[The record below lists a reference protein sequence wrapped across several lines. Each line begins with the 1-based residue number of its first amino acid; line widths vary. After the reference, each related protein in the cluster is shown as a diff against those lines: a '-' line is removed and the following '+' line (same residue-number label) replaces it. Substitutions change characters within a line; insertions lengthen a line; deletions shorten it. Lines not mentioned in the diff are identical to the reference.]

1 MTKQPQPNELI
12 DTFMP
17 GKFFATSS
25 DRNDVL
31 ASYRTWLALNKPIY
45 TKYFTIMAIL
55 FMALLIPFDFIL
67 FPDALIYP
75 RLRVIFIVLFLLN
88 VIYISRKKFIVPYD
102 ESRDHLFIPL
112 LIPGLIFC
120 LVYEYWLL
128 ITLGKYYT
136 IVLIANFMTIFLA
149 TFFYHRFWREQY
161 AVNILAICGLISL
174 TFLRPDIVVDSILL
188 IMFHLCSFVLAFFFR
203 RQFVGSMYVTSLKR
217 SREELLKA
225 KERAEISDKMK
236 SVFLSTMS
244 HEVRTPLNVILGYIE
259 ILQMSMEQDITDEQK
274 EFICLINEGS
284 TRLIRLMDDILDI
297 SRIEAGK
304 IAFQEEVLI
313 GDYVVKQAV
322 SEISGA
328 ARQKNMQV
336 IEKYNCPKTKIY
348 ADAVRLQQVLVNILG
363 NAVKFTDRGSITIT
377 TSKSANEFRVDIQD
391 TGIGIGDS
399 FKPQLFTLFKQA
411 EEGFSRSYEGLGLG
425 LAISQRLIQA
435 MEGHIEVESKP
446 NHGSKFTIILPL
458 YKLEG
463 DYSQPK
469 TKKARSNNKKVTNAM
484 YNKKKTLK
492 LLILEDNPA
501 NVKYMEY
508 LLKRLGVEFV
518 SIDSGPKALAQIDE
532 INPDGMLIDISLSE
546 EMDGV
551 EFLKNIR
558 KQDKYKKIPAIAVTA
573 HAMKGMQEQFLTQG
587 FDDYLSK
594 PYTIK
599 GLAEIIDRNFA
610 KSNQS

>member
-259 ILQMSMEQDITDEQK
+259 ILQMSMEQAITNEQK
-274 EFICLINEGS
+274 EFISIINEGS

-304 IAFQEEVLI
+304 IALQEEVLI
-313 GDYVVKQAV
+313 GDYIVKLAV

-336 IEKYNCPKTKIY
+336 IEQYNCPKTKIY

-551 EFLKNIR
+551 EFLNNIR

>member
-1 MTKQPQPNELI
+1 MTKQPQPIELI

-17 GKFFATSS
+17 GKFFATPS

-31 ASYRTWLALNKPIY
+31 ASYRIWLALNKPIY
-45 TKYFTIMAIL
+45 AKYFTLMAIL

-75 RLRVIFIVLFLLN
+75 RLRVIFIVLFFLN
-88 VIYISRKKFIVPYD
+88 VIYLSRKKFIVPYD
-102 ESRDHLFIPL
+102 ESRDYLFIPL
-112 LIPGLIFC
+112 LIPGLILC

-161 AVNILAICGLISL
+161 LLNILAIFGLIGL
-174 TFLRPDIVVDSILL
+174 TFLRSEIVADSILL
-188 IMFHLCSFVLAFFFR
+188 IIFHLLTAVLAFFFR
-203 RQFVGSMYVTSLKR
+203 RQFVGSMYVANLKR
-217 SREELLKA
+217 SREELQEA

-259 ILQMSMEQDITDEQK
+259 ILQMSMEQAITNEQK
-274 EFICLINEGS
+274 EFISIINEGS

-304 IAFQEEVLI
+304 IALQEEVLI
-313 GDYVVKQAV
+313 GDYVVKRAV
-322 SEISGA
+322 SEIAGEA
-328 ARQKNMQV
+328 HQKNIRV
-336 IEKYNCPKTKIY
+336 IEKYNCPKNTISV
-348 ADAVRLQQVLVNILG
+348 DAVRLQQVLVNILG
-363 NAVKFTDRGSITIT
+363 NAIKFTDVGSITIT
-377 TSKSANEFRVDIQD
+377 TSKSANEFRVDILD

-399 FKPQLFTLFKQA
+399 FKPYLFTLFKQA

-425 LAISQRLIQA
+425 LAISQRLIQS
-435 MEGHIEVESKP
+435 MKGRIEVESKL
-446 NHGSKFTIILPL
+446 NQGSKFTIILPL

-469 TKKARSNNKKVTNAM
+469 TKKERNDKRKVTNAM
-484 YNKKKTLK
+484 NNKKKALK
-492 LLILEDNPA
+492 LLVLEDNLA

-508 LLKRLGVEFV
+508 LLKRLGVEFI
-518 SIDSGPKALAQIDE
+518 SIDSGPKALAQIDQ

-551 EFLKNIR
+551 EFLNNIR

-599 GLAEIIDRNFA
+599 GLAEIIDRNFV
-610 KSNQS
+610 KSNQR